1 VFNSS
6 ETFFRASEVQRET
19 RTLPADI
26 FNRCRRLLGHAERG
40 SVFVPIRSMQY
51 LAVIDAEEVIFVDS
65 QGRYQVV
72 EGEGGRP
79 ILLSWRFPPPGER
92 ESITEPVALE
102 VIYYYRGLED
112 VQRRL
117 VGEFAK
123 ALSDLEDKDK
133 DPAAFEKGAKIIS
146 LQIKS

>member
-1 VFNSS
+1 MYNSS
-6 ETFFRASEVQRET
+6 ETFFRAAKSQRET
-19 RTLPADI
+19 RSLPADI
-26 FNRCRRLLGHAERG
+26 FNRCRRLLGRAERG

-65 QGRYQVV
+65 QGRYQIV

-92 ESITEPVALE
+92 ESITEPVPLE
-102 VIYYYRGLED
+102 VIYYYRGLKD

-123 ALSDLEDKDK
+123 ALSHLEDKEK
-133 DPAAFEKGAKIIS
+133 EPAAFEKGAKIIT
-146 LQIKS
+146 LQKKG